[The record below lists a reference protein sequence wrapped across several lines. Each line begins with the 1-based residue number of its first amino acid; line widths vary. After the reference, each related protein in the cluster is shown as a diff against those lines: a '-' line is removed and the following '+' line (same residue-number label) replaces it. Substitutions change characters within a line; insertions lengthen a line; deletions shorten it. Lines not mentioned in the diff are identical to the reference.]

1 MGFSRS
7 FRALCRRNL
16 IYRKRRWIS
25 SVRLAQRGTQQQLQQ
40 LLLLP
45 PLLSSLTY
53 LPSLSLSVSLDSIR
67 WQLFEFI
74 LPVAFVGI
82 LVGIKKAVENTETF
96 KPRVVPASY
105 PSADEVLRG
114 YFFLDYLTSLSA
126 EKRCMAGW
134 GPTGFLISGIDP
146 YNNPVPFMRCDSR
159 KCQSVGEDAVPYCE
173 FSILALAPSDEDD
186 VLAEQR
192 VDGFMTYLGQTYPQL
207 LDASNFPFGHKFIQK
222 FTSQSV
228 LEQYVQHSDYGVTQN
243 MPKVAVAV
251 VFDSKDGT
259 VNDYSYTIRVN
270 STGYNSPENEGRPA
284 SPTTPSTAKL
294 FESFAKTPQEACP
307 LQGGTPSPGYYGY
320 SCVGQYLYNGA
331 LSIQRLVDD
340 YILDATGAAAS
351 GAYVAENGVS
361 FVYFPEPEYTEE
373 GFYATISQF
382 VPLLIVLGLLYPV
395 AACIRSIV
403 QEKELRQKELMKMM
417 SVPEAAI
424 GWSWFV
430 MLYSFLL
437 LSAILTSVVSSA
449 LYSNSTFVILLVFW
463 AFTFLGSLM
472 FATVIAAIFSKAT
485 RATLVGILLYFSGY
499 FLTLALDYTTDSPG
513 ALFAVSLHPVT
524 AFSYALQVLGDLED
538 KGVGLT
544 PSTISFS
551 DAPSGYSFGNAMA
564 SLIFDCLLWGV
575 LSWYLNRVVPGDY
588 GTPLPWYFLFS
599 KSYWCPSR
607 IHFDD
612 EDTENINDKN
622 LDIPSEPVSEA
633 LLNQEDQIQIRNLSK
648 SFGDK
653 QAVDHLNLD
662 MYSGQITALL
672 GHNGA
677 GE

>member
-1 MGFSRS
+1 MHCPPFS
-7 FRALCRRNL
+7 L
-16 IYRKRRWIS
+16 
-25 SVRLAQRGTQQQLQQ
+25 
-40 LLLLP
+40 
-45 PLLSSLTY
+45 
-53 LPSLSLSVSLDSIR
+53 
-67 WQLFEFI
+67 QLFEFL

-82 LVGIKKAVENTETF
+82 LVGIKRAVENTDTF

-105 PSADEVLRG
+105 PSADDVLRG
-114 YFFLDYLTSLSA
+114 YSFLDYLTALSA
-126 EKRCMAGW
+126 EKRCAAGW
-134 GPTGFLISGIDP
+134 GPTGYLISGVDP
-146 YNNPVPFMRCDSR
+146 YNNPVPFLRCDSR
-159 KCQSVGEDAVPYCE
+159 LCRSVGEDAVPYCE
-173 FSILALAPSDEDD
+173 YSILALAPSAEDD
-186 VLAEQR
+186 ALAERR
-192 VDGFMTYLGQTYPQL
+192 VDDFMTYLGRTYPQL
-207 LDASNFPFGHKFIQK
+207 LDASNFPFGHKLIQK
-222 FTSQSV
+222 FASQTL
-228 LEQYVQHSDYGVTQN
+228 LEKYVQHSEYGATED
-243 MPKVAVAV
+243 MPKVAVAL
-251 VFDSKDGT
+251 VFDSTEGT
-259 VNDYSYTIRVN
+259 ADDYSYTIRVN
-270 STGYNSPENEGRPA
+270 STGFNSPENEGRPA

-331 LSIQRLVDD
+331 LPIQRLVND
-340 YILDATGAAAS
+340 YILDATGAAAR

-430 MLYSFLL
+430 MLYGFLL
-437 LSAILTSVVSSA
+437 LSAILTSVVSAA

-463 AFTFLGSLM
+463 AFAFLGSLM
-472 FATVIAAIFSKAT
+472 FATVIAALFSKAT

-499 FLTLALDYTTDSPG
+499 FLTLALDYAADSTG

-544 PSTISFS
+544 PDTISFS
-551 DAPSGYSFGNAMA
+551 DAPSGYSFRNAML

-575 LSWYLNRVVPGDY
+575 LSWYLNRVVRGDY
-588 GTPLPWYFLFS
+588 GTPLPWYFIFS

-607 IHFDD
+607 INFDD

-622 LDIPSEPVSEA
+622 LNIPSEPVSEA
-633 LLNQEDQIQIRNLSK
+633 LLNQEDRIQIRNLTK

-662 MYSGQITALL
+662 MYSGQVTALL

-677 GE
+677 GK